1 MRINRQMPSQQEARR
16 LHRES
21 MLRSL
26 LQRLEAAKINGD
38 QALVQLLEKERQ
50 ELGL

>member
-1 MRINRQMPSQQEARR
+1 MEVNRQTASRQEARR
-16 LHRES
+16 LHQES
-21 MLRSL
+21 LLRSL
-26 LQRLEAAKINGD
+26 LHRLETAKNNGD